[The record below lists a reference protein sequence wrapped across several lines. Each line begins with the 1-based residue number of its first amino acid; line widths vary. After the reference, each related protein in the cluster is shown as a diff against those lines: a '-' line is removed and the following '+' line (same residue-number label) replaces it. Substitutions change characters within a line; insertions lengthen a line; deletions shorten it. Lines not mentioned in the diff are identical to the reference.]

1 MKKLLVL
8 FLALGVLT
16 LAVTVL
22 FVKKDIPTSELA
34 EKYAKPPSS
43 FVNIDGMQVHYRIEG
58 EGMPLVLLHGTSSSL
73 FTWDD
78 WTDLL
83 KDSYQ
88 VIRADLPGFGL
99 TGPHPERD
107 YSIYM
112 YMQVLSALL
121 DSLGIDT
128 CAMAGNSLGGYVAW
142 NYAAEYPGQV
152 RKLILLNAVADATA
166 IDNTK
171 TKVADRGHSFAFQLA
186 RNPLLSWIVRW
197 VTPKDLVESSL
208 KEVYYDDTK
217 VSDALVSQYFD
228 MIRREGNRRAF
239 IDNVTSRKPEGRE
252 HLLTQLQT
260 PVLILWGQHDQW
272 VDISMGHWF
281 REVLP
286 NNTMIVYETAGH
298 VPMEEIP
305 EVSAYDVRK
314 FLIED
319 KQYSQRQ

>member
-1 MKKLLVL
+1 MKKIWVL
-8 FLALGVLT
+8 FLALGALA
-16 LAVTVL
+16 LAVTIL
-22 FVKKDIPTSELA
+22 FVEKDIPTSELA

-83 KDSYQ
+83 KGSYQ
-88 VIRADLPGFGL
+88 IIRADLPGFGL

-107 YSIYM
+107 YSIKVYM
-112 YMQVLSALL
+112 GVLQALL
-121 DSLGIDT
+121 DTLGIDT
-128 CAMAGNSLGGYVAW
+128 CAMAGNSLGGYIAW

-152 RKLILLNAVADATA
+152 RKLILLNAVADASA
-166 IDNTK
+166 IGNTK
-171 TKVADRGHSFAFQLA
+171 TEVADRGHSFAFQLA

-197 VTPKDLVESSL
+197 VTPKSLVESSL
-208 KEVYYDDTK
+208 KEVYYNDSK
-217 VSDALVSQYFD
+217 VSNALVSQYFD

-272 VDISMGHWF
+272 VDISMGQWF
-281 REVLP
+281 SEVLP
-286 NNTMIVYETAGH
+286 NNYMIIYENAGH

-305 EVSAYDVRK
+305 EVSAFDVRG
-314 FLIED
+314 FL
-319 KQYSQRQ
+319 KGGSQNMQRQ